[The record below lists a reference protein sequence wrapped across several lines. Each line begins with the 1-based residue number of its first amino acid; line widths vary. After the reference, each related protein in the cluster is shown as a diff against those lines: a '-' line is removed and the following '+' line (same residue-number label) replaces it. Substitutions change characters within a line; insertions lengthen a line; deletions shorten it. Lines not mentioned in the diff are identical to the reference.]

1 METEFAH
8 QATPAPASG
17 LLTVVSD
24 LVMEAHAELMD
35 VLNDIKRAGMRVLRV
50 MKLLR
55 DAQTAIEVQRK
66 LAAA

>member
-1 METEFAH
+1 METEFAP

-24 LVMEAHAELMD
+24 LVMEAHAELLD
-35 VLNDIKRAGMRVLRV
+35 VIQDIKRAGMRVLRV

-55 DAQTAIEVQRK
+55 DCQCAIEVQRK
-66 LAAA
+66 ALAA